1 MKSTLYLKFALL
13 YIVFGFLSLFT
24 TSILGQQL
32 LLNQLENNASQSL
45 YKEANVMATTYLPS
59 YFSNNM
65 ASWSVHSQLSAMKI
79 CLEATL

>member
-45 YKEANVMATTYLPS
+45 YKEANVIGNHLSSLLFFQQYDVLVGSFPS
-59 YFSNNM
+59 SPP
-65 ASWSVHSQLSAMKI
+65 
-79 CLEATL
+79 